1 MIKKNHNIGIFSGSF
16 DPLHKGHLHISKI
29 FIKKFKLN
37 KLYWSLAKVN
47 PLVKKKYFFS
57 YEERLKLLRK
67 KVKGYKKMTVSDI
80 HKKYSIQLIKGF
92 LKKYKNKKFFFLV
105 GADNL
110 KSFHKWKDYKQIMNL
125 VTLVFISRPGYDKD
139 LKKTIIYKKHKNK
152 LIKNFKNNEIIN
164 EDSWF
169 FIKDKGIN
177 ISSSKLKNRLY
188 KKN

>member
-1 MIKKNHNIGIFSGSF
+1 
-16 DPLHKGHLHISKI
+16 
-29 FIKKFKLN
+29 
-37 KLYWSLAKVN
+37 
-47 PLVKKKYFFS
+47 
-57 YEERLKLLRK
+57 
-67 KVKGYKKMTVSDI
+67 
-80 HKKYSIQLIKGF
+80 
-92 LKKYKNKKFFFLV
+92 
-105 GADNL
+105 
-110 KSFHKWKDYKQIMNL
+110 MNL

>member
-16 DPLHKGHLHISKI
+16 DPPHKGHLHISKI

-67 KVKGYKKMTVSDI
+67 KVRSHKKMTVSDI
-80 HKKYSIQLIKGF
+80 HKKYSIHLIKEF
-92 LKKYKNKKFFFLV
+92 LKKYKHKKFFFLV

-110 KSFHKWKDYKQIMNL
+110 KSFHRWKDYKQIMSL

-139 LKKTIIYKKHKNK
+139 LKKTIIYKKHKDK

-177 ISSSKLKNRLY
+177 MSSSKLKNRLY
-188 KKN
+188 KEN